1 MTSESDRTDASEELP
16 DDVVMLWK
24 ETEGAS
30 ARTGR
35 QASDQ

>member
-1 MTSESDRTDASEELP
+1 MTSYSDRTDASQKLP
-16 DDVVMLWK
+16 DDVATLWK
-24 ETEGAS
+24 KTEGAS